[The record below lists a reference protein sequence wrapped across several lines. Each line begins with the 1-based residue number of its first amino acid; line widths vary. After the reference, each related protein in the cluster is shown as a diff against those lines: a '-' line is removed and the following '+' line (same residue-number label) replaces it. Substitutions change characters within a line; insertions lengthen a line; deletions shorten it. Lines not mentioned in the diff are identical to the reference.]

1 MFRKSLHI
9 YRNTYQMI
17 QRNKGDTQ
25 LNGLSLRIDKE
36 EASRFRES
44 LIRILDRIEVLES
57 DQVQL
62 KDIKEIFKLLEYFSK
77 ES

>member
-1 MFRKSLHI
+1 
-9 YRNTYQMI
+9 MI

-25 LNGLSLRIDKE
+25 LNGLSLQVDQE
-36 EASRFRES
+36 EASRIRES

-62 KDIKEIFKLLEYFSK
+62 YDIKEVFKLLEYFSK
-77 ES
+77 DS

>member
-1 MFRKSLHI
+1 MKED
-9 YRNTYQMI
+9 
-17 QRNKGDTQ
+17 RNKGDTETNGFSLH
-25 LNGLSLRIDKE
+25 LNQE

-44 LIRILDRIEVLES
+44 LIRLLDRIEVQES

-62 KDIKEIFKLLEYFSK
+62 EDIKEIFKLLEYFSK

>member
-1 MFRKSLHI
+1 MKED
-9 YRNTYQMI
+9 
-17 QRNKGDTQ
+17 RNKGDTEI
-25 LNGLSLRIDKE
+25 NGLSLHLNQE

-44 LIRILDRIEVLES
+44 LIRLLDRIEVQES

-62 KDIKEIFKLLEYFSK
+62 EDIKVIFKLLEYFSK

>member
-1 MFRKSLHI
+1 MLE
-9 YRNTYQMI
+9 
-17 QRNKGDTQ
+17 RNKGDTQ